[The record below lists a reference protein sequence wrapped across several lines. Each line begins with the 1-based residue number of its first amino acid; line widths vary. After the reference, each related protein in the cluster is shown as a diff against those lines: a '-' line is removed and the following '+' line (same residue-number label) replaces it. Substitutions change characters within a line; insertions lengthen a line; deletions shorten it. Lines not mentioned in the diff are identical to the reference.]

1 MKLKI
6 TPLILALLMFTLSSF
21 LLKNIT
27 ASIAGKS
34 GGPITKS
41 ELQAATELQLDN
53 DAYEIIGFNLNCL
66 TEIDGRS
73 DLVELASE
81 SNAFTPEMIEL
92 FGKVNAGDK
101 LYVERITAL
110 KGSKEV
116 ELEALEFTIQE

>member
-6 TPLILALLMFTLSSF
+6 TPLVLALLMFTLSSF

-53 DAYEIIGFNLNCL
+53 EAYEIIGFKLSCL
-66 TEIDGRS
+66 TDVDGRS
-73 DLVELASE
+73 EIVELASE

-92 FGKVNAGDK
+92 FGKINAGDK
-101 LYVERITAL
+101 MYVEGITAL